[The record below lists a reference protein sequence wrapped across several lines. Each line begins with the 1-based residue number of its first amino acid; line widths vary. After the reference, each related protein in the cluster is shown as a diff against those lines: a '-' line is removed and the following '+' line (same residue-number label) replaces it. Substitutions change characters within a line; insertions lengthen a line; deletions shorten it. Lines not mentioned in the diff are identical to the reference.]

1 MNVKSITCKNTAEA
15 IEAGIDPV
23 DIVAE
28 VARRIKNK
36 GGKMSKSHRRILSAI
51 NASTG
56 HDTVLETIADDS
68 DAMSGHNV
76 VIRDVY
82 RETPQPAVVKD
93 TQEPAGYRYAVEF
106 GLGLSYEAIASR
118 HGITTESAS
127 QQASAYT
134 RKAWGCTPTQYRE
147 REALSRLG

>member
-1 MNVKSITCKNTAEA
+1 MNVKSITCANAYDALES
-15 IEAGIDPV
+15 GVDPV

-36 GGKMSKSHRRILSAI
+36 GGRMTSSHRRILAACEAMTPRDDVSA
-51 NASTG
+51 
-56 HDTVLETIADDS
+56 TIADDS

-76 VIRDVY
+76 VIRDGY
-82 RETPQPAVVKD
+82 RETPEPAVVKD
-93 TQEPAGYRYAVEF
+93 VREPAGYRYAVEF
-106 GLGLSYEAIASR
+106 GLGLSYERIASR

-134 RKAWGCTPTQYRE
+134 RKMWGCTPTEYRE
-147 REALSRLG
+147 REALSRLA

>member
-15 IEAGIDPV
+15 IEAGVDPV

-51 NASTG
+51 NAMTE
-56 HDTVLETIADDS
+56 DTVLDTIASDS

-76 VIRDVY
+76 VIRDGY
-82 RETPQPAVVKD
+82 RETPEPAVIKD
-93 TQEPAGYRYAVEF
+93 AREPAGYRYAVEF
-106 GLGLSYEAIASR
+106 GLGLSYEAIATR

-134 RKAWGCTPTQYRE
+134 RKVWGCTPTQYRE